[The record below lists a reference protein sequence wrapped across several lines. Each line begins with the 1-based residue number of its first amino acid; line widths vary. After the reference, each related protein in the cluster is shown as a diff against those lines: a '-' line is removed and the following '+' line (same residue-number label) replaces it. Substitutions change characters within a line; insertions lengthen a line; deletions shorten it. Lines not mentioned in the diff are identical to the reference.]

1 MVKAL
6 IRRLGDKGVRLSL
19 NDDGTI
25 RLRAA
30 KGLLSAQDKI
40 ELKQHKQEILEW
52 LQVAAASEA
61 QQIGAVEFAKQGM
74 ALSFAQQRM
83 WVMAQSDK
91 QNSRYNI
98 PLSFRVKGHF
108 DLNKL
113 GDALTALVA
122 KHQILRT
129 AYRAVDG
136 QPRQFLLPPFALTIE
151 VLSDMTVADFLHY
164 GSSYQFQLEKG
175 EVIKAWYMAIDD
187 KEAVFTL
194 NLHHICA
201 DGWSVDVLLEDI
213 MALLSG
219 NENVQDEVGK
229 TEADNSCQYVDFAH
243 WQRTSLR
250 EGALD
255 KQLSYWQQQM
265 CGAPQLHSL
274 PLDYKRPQIA
284 LFKGAKY
291 RLGVACSLVENLN
304 LLAIKNQ
311 CSDFMLLHGAFAIL
325 LNRYSQ
331 AQDLVIATPVAGR
344 NHKQLSKTVGLFANT
359 LLLRTF
365 HDEDCSLEQFLAQVR
380 KVHLEAQQ
388 NQDLPFDQLV
398 DALNPV
404 RSAAFNPL
412 FQIMMSISHSDKAQ
426 RDELSD
432 TRNVH
437 HALGQLELIRHDSQH
452 AKFDLLLHINHSDRQ
467 MELVFEYD
475 TALFKPQSI
484 AIMAKRYVTL
494 LESIVATSEAC
505 VWQLKVENET
515 TDVARQLYQQLLPL
529 EPNQSSHPLSQANTI
544 TGVFAKIAKRYQNNI
559 AVSYAGVCLTYEQLD
574 KRSNQMAHYLRAQ
587 GLGLS
592 EGVSQ
597 SRLVGLSLVANVEL
611 IVAIMAILKSGC
623 AYVPLD
629 PAYPKERLA
638 HIVQDSRCDV
648 IISSKENSVS
658 FEHTQQIM
666 IEECYKQMPSYT
678 DEPLAVKVDANDLA
692 YVIYTSGSTGKP
704 KGVAVSHRAL
714 VNRIHWMHEQYGMS
728 PHDKVLQKTPYS
740 FDVSVWEFVWTLGFG
755 GQLVMAKPG
764 GHADPEYL
772 CELIQQA
779 GITKLHFVPSMLGS
793 ILETSAFA
801 QCDSIKQIF
810 CSGEALQQS
819 HVQGCKTALPHAHL
833 HNLYGPTEAAIDV
846 SYWDCSGDISQ
857 GVPIGKPIHNI
868 QLMIL
873 DEALNLVPEGAVG
886 ELHIGGVGLAQGYLN
901 REALTQA
908 RFIANPYFD
917 ASRANSSPRLYKTGD
932 LARLRP
938 DGNIEYQGRT
948 DHQVKIRGFRIELGE
963 IEHQLSALENVD
975 SALVMA
981 QSLAGSQQLIG
992 YVKVNDAKLLTEDA
1006 KEAFISDCKQQLRVV
1021 LPEYMVPSVLIAL
1034 AAWPT
1039 TANGKIDRK
1048 ALPVLDSQLLHA
1060 HFVAPQTDTE
1070 RELVRLWSTLLSLDE
1085 ADISTQAN
1093 FFELGGH
1100 SLLANTMLAK
1110 MRGSFGVNIK
1120 LDKVF
1125 TEPTITALAKIIDD
1139 LVVINQL
1146 KKVEQEQEFLSGGVL

>member
-1 MVKAL
+1 MV
-6 IRRLGDKGVRLSL
+6 V
-19 NDDGTI
+19 
-25 RLRAA
+25 
-30 KGLLSAQDKI
+30 
-40 ELKQHKQEILEW
+40 
-52 LQVAAASEA
+52 
-61 QQIGAVEFAKQGM
+61 GM
-74 ALSFAQQRM
+74 L
-83 WVMAQSDK
+83 
-91 QNSRYNI
+91 
-98 PLSFRVKGHF
+98 
-108 DLNKL
+108 
-113 GDALTALVA
+113 
-122 KHQILRT
+122 
-129 AYRAVDG
+129 
-136 QPRQFLLPPFALTIE
+136 
-151 VLSDMTVADFLHY
+151 
-164 GSSYQFQLEKG
+164 
-175 EVIKAWYMAIDD
+175 
-187 KEAVFTL
+187 
-194 NLHHICA
+194 
-201 DGWSVDVLLEDI
+201 
-213 MALLSG
+213 
-219 NENVQDEVGK
+219 
-229 TEADNSCQYVDFAH
+229 
-243 WQRTSLR
+243 
-250 EGALD
+250 
-255 KQLSYWQQQM
+255 
-265 CGAPQLHSL
+265 
-274 PLDYKRPQIA
+274 
-284 LFKGAKY
+284 
-291 RLGVACSLVENLN
+291 
-304 LLAIKNQ
+304 
-311 CSDFMLLHGAFAIL
+311 
-325 LNRYSQ
+325 
-331 AQDLVIATPVAGR
+331 
-344 NHKQLSKTVGLFANT
+344 
-359 LLLRTF
+359 
-365 HDEDCSLEQFLAQVR
+365 
-380 KVHLEAQQ
+380 
-388 NQDLPFDQLV
+388 
-398 DALNPV
+398 
-404 RSAAFNPL
+404 
-412 FQIMMSISHSDKAQ
+412 
-426 RDELSD
+426 
-432 TRNVH
+432 
-437 HALGQLELIRHDSQH
+437 
-452 AKFDLLLHINHSDRQ
+452 
-467 MELVFEYD
+467 
-475 TALFKPQSI
+475 
-484 AIMAKRYVTL
+484 
-494 LESIVATSEAC
+494 
-505 VWQLKVENET
+505 
-515 TDVARQLYQQLLPL
+515 
-529 EPNQSSHPLSQANTI
+529 
-544 TGVFAKIAKRYQNNI
+544 
-559 AVSYAGVCLTYEQLD
+559 
-574 KRSNQMAHYLRAQ
+574 
-587 GLGLS
+587 
-592 EGVSQ
+592 
-597 SRLVGLSLVANVEL
+597 
-611 IVAIMAILKSGC
+611 AILKAGA

-629 PAYPKERLA
+629 PHLPSDRLHYMLTDADLSVVLSHAPAKSALLAACAETTKSALFLDDAEVAQTLARYPSHDLHAAPVEDTPKPENQADSHRLMQSEKPA
-638 HIVQDSRCDV
+638 HSPRLVQPEDV
-648 IISSKENSVS
+648 
-658 FEHTQQIM
+658 
-666 IEECYKQMPSYT
+666 
-678 DEPLAVKVDANDLA
+678 A